1 MQNETVG
8 QFQST
13 METELKS
20 YRDVVASSS
29 TDVPLSARRIVDVV
43 KEAVKT
49 EYRSNIAIML
59 YCMVLVKMTVLTLR
73 SPCVTFSVALVKNL
87 TSDIVCDWEVRVGL
101 NLGP

>member
-29 TDVPLSARRIVDVV
+29 TDVPLSAQRIVDIV
-43 KEAVKT
+43 KEELSRPNT
-49 EYRSNIAIML
+49 EAIL
-59 YCMVLVKMTVLTLR
+59 Q
-73 SPCVTFSVALVKNL
+73 
-87 TSDIVCDWEVRVGL
+87 
-101 NLGP
+101 